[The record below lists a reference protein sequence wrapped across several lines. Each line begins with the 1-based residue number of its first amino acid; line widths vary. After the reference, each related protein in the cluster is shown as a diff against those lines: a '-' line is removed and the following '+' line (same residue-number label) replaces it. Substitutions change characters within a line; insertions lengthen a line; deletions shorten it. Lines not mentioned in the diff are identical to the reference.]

1 MFSLL
6 FFDWTHIPKTQV
18 ISETVWNKHGAW
30 KKKTELGTK
39 KNGARDQKKTP
50 KGGYQSK
57 RKENLS
63 LVIDNYGQLINIKV
77 C

>member
-1 MFSLL
+1 MKVTPFEMNT
-6 FFDWTHIPKTQV
+6 D
-18 ISETVWNKHGAW
+18 HG
-30 KKKTELGTK
+30 KKTELGT
-39 KNGARDQKKTP
+39 KKTP

-57 RKENLS
+57 HKEILF

>member
-39 KNGARDQKKTP
+39 KTP

-57 RKENLS
+57 RKEILS

>member
-18 ISETVWNKHGAW
+18 LSETVCNKHGAW

-39 KNGARDQKKTP
+39 KNSKGWVP
-50 KGGYQSK
+50 KQAQG
-57 RKENLS
+57 NPILS
-63 LVIDNYGQLINIKV
+63 Y
-77 C
+77 

>member
-1 MFSLL
+1 MAWSTEKATPQ
-6 FFDWTHIPKTQV
+6 THV
-18 ISETVWNKHGAW
+18 SNEHGAW
-30 KKKTELGTK
+30 KKTELGT
-39 KNGARDQKKTP
+39 RKTP

-57 RKENLS
+57 RKEIPF